1 MKLRF
6 ILKTTWFL
14 QVLGVDNSLSFPLGK
29 RCTLNYDFF
38 RCILGLPQRLIG
50 RSLTGTPRSVSSM
63 SSALSM
69 LMEASDSAENCILKS
84 WIFFHFTNRALPHF
98 CFPHSGTRE
107 GHFTRS
113 STGAKMCQTVSQSFS
128 LVSLALYF
136 FIAYLDIYNYQI
148 YRYTDIHKI
157 HEDPMSIFPSQTCAT
172 RCFSRCWLE
181 HCSAQSSPAR
191 LADEGLL
198 CEMRQNSL
206 RIHVE
211 TWNKKTLQDW
221 WYNVLLIR

>member
-1 MKLRF
+1 MY
-6 ILKTTWFL
+6 IDSWT
-14 QVLGVDNSLSFPLGK
+14 FPLYFGW
-29 RCTLNYDFF
+29 
-38 RCILGLPQRLIG
+38 PQRLIG

-84 WIFFHFTNRALPHF
+84 WIFFHFPNRALPHF

-113 STGAKMCQTVSQSFS
+113 STGAKMCQTAKQPNSFS
-128 LVSLALYF
+128 EFLVSLALYF
-136 FIAYLDIYNYQI
+136 FIAYLDIYNPWRYTYQI
-148 YRYTDIHKI
+148 YLHKI
-157 HEDPMSIFPSQTCAT
+157 HEDPMSVFLRKPAPRGVSPVAGSSTAQPRAHPPGL
-172 RCFSRCWLE
+172 RMKGCFRF
-181 HCSAQSSPAR
+181 
-191 LADEGLL
+191 
-198 CEMRQNSL
+198 EMRQNSL

-221 WYNVLLIR
+221 WYNVLLIGTMW